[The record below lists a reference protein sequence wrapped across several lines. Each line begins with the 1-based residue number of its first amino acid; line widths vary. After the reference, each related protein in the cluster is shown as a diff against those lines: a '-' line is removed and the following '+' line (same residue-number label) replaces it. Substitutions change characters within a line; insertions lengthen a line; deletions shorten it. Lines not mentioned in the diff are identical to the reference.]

1 MKRMYLSLIAC
12 ACIAGISCTSKP
24 ADKSGSTTEAQ
35 PAATETVDMH
45 TAENSL
51 DYPGVYEGTIPA
63 ASGPGIKMTLTL
75 NKDKTF
81 KLRSEYIDE
90 KDGIFNEQGK
100 YVITGNIVTLELPQ
114 NEKKYFK
121 VEEGRVRM
129 LDQDQKVIE
138 GALAEHYIL
147 KQTTVF

>member
-1 MKRMYLSLIAC
+1 MHLSLIAC

-24 ADKSGSTTEAQ
+24 VDKPESTTKTQ
-35 PAATETVDMH
+35 PTATETVDMH

-90 KDGIFNEQGK
+90 KDGIDTVQGK
-100 YVITGNIVTLELPQ
+100 YVVNGNIATLELAQ
-114 NEKKYFK
+114 NEKKYLK
-121 VEEGRVRM
+121 IEEGRVRL
-129 LDQDQKVIE
+129 LDQDKKVVE
-138 GALAEHYIL
+138 GDLANHYIL
-147 KQTTVF
+147 VQTTIF